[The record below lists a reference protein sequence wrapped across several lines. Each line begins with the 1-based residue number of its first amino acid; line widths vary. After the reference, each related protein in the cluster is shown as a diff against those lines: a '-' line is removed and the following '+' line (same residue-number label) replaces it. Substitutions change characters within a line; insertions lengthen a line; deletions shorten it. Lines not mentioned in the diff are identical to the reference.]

1 MNTPEDRYSRQRV
14 LPELGDAGQR
24 QLLAAR
30 VLVVGCGALGSAQ
43 AQLLARAGVGELR
56 LVDRDVLEL
65 NNLQRQVLY
74 TEQDVAARLP
84 KAVAARM
91 RLAQANSEVAIDARV
106 VDLHPGNAE
115 ELIAGIDLVLDGT
128 DNFETR
134 YLLNDVCV
142 QSSVPWIY
150 GGVIGTSGMH
160 MPVLPGRGPCLR
172 CVFPEPP
179 PTGSLPTCDTAGVL
193 NTAPA
198 VVAAL
203 QVTDAFRLLT
213 GQLPQAIQLSS
224 VDLWTGACQRVA
236 VCREADC
243 PCCGQGHYDYL
254 NSERTSWTT
263 TLCGRNAVQIT
274 PAEPTALDLAQLAQR
289 LAALGSVRRSGH
301 LLELHLAGI
310 SLVIFPDGRILVQG
324 TSDPAEARSLVA
336 RTLGS

>member
-1 MNTPEDRYSRQRV
+1 V
-14 LPELGDAGQR
+14 GQ
-24 QLLAAR
+24 
-30 VLVVGCGALGSAQ
+30 
-43 AQLLARAGVGELR
+43 LR

-74 TEQDVAARLP
+74 TEQDVADRLP

-91 RLAQANSEVAIDARV
+91 RLAQINSEVAIDARV

-115 ELIAGIDLVLDGT
+115 ELVAGVDLVLDGT

-142 QSSVPWIY
+142 SMSLPWIY

-172 CVFPEPP
+172 CVFPDPP

-193 NTAPA
+193 NTAPT

-203 QVTDAFRLLT
+203 QVTDAYRLLT
-213 GQLPQAIQLSS
+213 GQLPETVQLHTF
-224 VDLWTGACQRVA
+224 DLWTGGLQKVA
-236 VCREADC
+236 IAREADC
-243 PCCGQGHYDYL
+243 PCCGQGRYDYL
-254 NSERTSWTT
+254 AAERTAWTT

-274 PAEPTALDLAQLAQR
+274 PAEPTALDLAQLEER
-289 LAALGSVRRSGH
+289 LRTLGSVRRSGH
-301 LLELHLAGI
+301 LLELHLAGV
-310 SLVIFPDGRILVQG
+310 SLVFFPDGRVLVQG
-324 TSDPAEARSLVA
+324 TNDPAEARSLVA
-336 RTLGS
+336 RTLGC